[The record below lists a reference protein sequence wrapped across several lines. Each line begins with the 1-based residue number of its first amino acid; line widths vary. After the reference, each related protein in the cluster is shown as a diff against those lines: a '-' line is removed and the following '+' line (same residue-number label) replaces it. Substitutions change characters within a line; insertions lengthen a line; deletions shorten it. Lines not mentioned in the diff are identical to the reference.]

1 MTALT
6 GRQWLLASAALLA
19 LTIGIVLLPLR
30 DYVFYVESARLWR
43 TGTALYTPEVRQFF
57 YAPWSLL
64 ITVPL
69 SYLPDELGRVL
80 LTLGSFG
87 GLCWGVTAL
96 SEPRD
101 IRSILLACTALP
113 ALAIIWLAQWDGI
126 VLAGVGLCWVG
137 YARRRPWLLGL
148 GLAIVATKPNNV
160 ILLGLVLLTGVWRW
174 PPRDLARV
182 AAGPLAALLL
192 SLLFGGINWP
202 LRYIEYIRAQPPAG
216 YNVSLWQ
223 APGAPVLAA
232 VISVLAV
239 AGLVWVR
246 LRRPLDAPLVGLT
259 LCVSLLI
266 SPFVVPYHLVFT
278 LPGLALIHA
287 WRPRLGLGLWVLVL
301 VGSVVA
307 MLRITDLL
315 VYSYM
320 LALPVALVQCSES
333 PVPAV
338 SGGLGSSTSTRAGR

>member
-43 TGTALYTPEVRQFF
+43 RGTALYTPEVRQFF

-192 SLLFGGINWP
+192 SLLFGGVEWP
-202 LRYIEYIRAQPPAG
+202 LRYIEYLRFQPPAG
-216 YNVSLWQ
+216 FNISLWQ
-223 APGAPVLAA
+223 APGAPVAPAL
-232 VISVLAV
+232 VGGLGL
-239 AGLVWVR
+239 AGLIWAR
-246 LRRPLDAPLVGLT
+246 LRRPLDAPLIGLT

-278 LPGLALIHA
+278 LPGLAQLHA
-287 WRPRLGLGLWVLVL
+287 RRPRLGIGLWALLL
-301 VGSVVA
+301 VGGLVA
-307 MLRITDLL
+307 LLRISELPIHLYL
-315 VYSYM
+315 V
-320 LALPVALVQCSES
+320 ALPLAHGMALY
-333 PVPAV
+333 AD
-338 SGGLGSSTSTRAGR
+338 GRSSSA